1 MVVPLPSLNGFKTMR
16 DRDGDICFVNISFFQ
31 NVGFTSPNEDVFV
44 REGIAALPPEVKFW
58 THVETLKLAG
68 NRLTGLPEAVGW
80 LLSWI

>member
-1 MVVPLPSLNGFKTMR
+1 M
-16 DRDGDICFVNISFFQ
+16 
-31 NVGFTSPNEDVFV
+31 GFTSPNEDVFV